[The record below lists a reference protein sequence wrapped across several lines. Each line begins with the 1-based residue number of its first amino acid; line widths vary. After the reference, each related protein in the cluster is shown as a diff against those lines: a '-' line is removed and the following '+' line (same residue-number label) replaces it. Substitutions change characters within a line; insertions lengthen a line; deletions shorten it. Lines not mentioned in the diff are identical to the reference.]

1 MASLI
6 APEKS
11 EVKWHNFAAKSL
23 LLSPKAQVYGAKSS
37 AGRRAEGIKGRHAGE
52 RGYPAIPDRVVL
64 SNSFHDV
71 AKKPR
76 ATIDVACVNL
86 KKLGAGFEFL
96 TGGLCIENSAGSD
109 HGDFGFCEN
118 AAHQRG

>member
-1 MASLI
+1 MNPEERVKILPKVSKI
-6 APEKS
+6 ATP
-11 EVKWHNFAAKSL
+11 VK
-23 LLSPKAQVYGAKSS
+23 GA
-37 AGRRAEGIKGRHAGE
+37 
-52 RGYPAIPDRVVL
+52 YPAIPDRVVL

-76 ATIDVACVNL
+76 ATIDVAGVNL

-96 TGGLCIENSAGSD
+96 TGGFCIANSAGSD

-118 AAHQRG
+118 AAHQRR